1 MHHDKPAGPT
11 HPVTF
16 DLSRGEV
23 HLDLPS
29 GEDHAGSLVVPGD
42 ALAALA
48 QAAGVAAAVDFGR
61 ALGRRLG
68 ARVSMKLDAQ
78 VREATIDAVAAAL
91 AGELA
96 MAGLGTLVV
105 ERWGRALVL
114 VLEGGSLGQ
123 GAAADALRAAALEGV
138 LSRATGREVQAAAL
152 ARDGLR
158 LRVLVASAATLGR
171 ARAWLDEGVSW
182 GDVIARLHGA
192 SRAASEEPSA

>member
-11 HPVTF
+11 HAVTF

-48 QAAGVAAAVDFGR
+48 QSAGVMAAAEFGR

-68 ARVSMKLDAQ
+68 ARVSAKLDAH
-78 VREATIDAVAAAL
+78 VREASIDAVASAL

-123 GAAADALRAAALEGV
+123 GACADALRAAALEGV
-138 LSRATGREVQAAAL
+138 LARATGREVHATPL
-152 ARDGLR
+152 ARDAHR
-158 LRVLVASAATLGR
+158 LRVLVAGAATVQR

-192 SRAASEEPSA
+192 ARAASEEASA

>member
-1 MHHDKPAGPT
+1 LHHDKPAGPT
-11 HPVTF
+11 HAVTF

-48 QAAGVAAAVDFGR
+48 QAAGVTAAAEFGR
-61 ALGRRLG
+61 ALGQRLG
-68 ARVSMKLDAQ
+68 ARVSAKLDAQ
-78 VREATIDAVAAAL
+78 VREASLDAVASAL

-96 MAGLGTLVV
+96 MTGLGTLVV

-123 GAAADALRAAALEGV
+123 GTGADVLRAAALAGV
-138 LSRATGREVQAAAL
+138 LARATGREVHTTSL
-152 ARDGLR
+152 ARDGQR
-158 LRVLVASAATLGR
+158 LRVLVASAATVGR
-171 ARAWLDEGVSW
+171 ARAMLDEGVSW

-192 SRAASEEPSA
+192 ARAASEEASA

>member
-1 MHHDKPAGPT
+1 
-11 HPVTF
+11 
-16 DLSRGEV
+16 
-23 HLDLPS
+23 
-29 GEDHAGSLVVPGD
+29 
-42 ALAALA
+42 LAALA
-48 QAAGVAAAVDFGR
+48 EAAGMTAAAEFGR

-68 ARVSMKLDAQ
+68 ARVSAKLDAQ
-78 VREATIDAVAAAL
+78 VREASIDAVASAL

-123 GAAADALRAAALEGV
+123 GAGADALRAASLEAV
-138 LSRATGREVQAAAL
+138 LSRATGRDVHATSL
-152 ARDGLR
+152 SRDAQK
-158 LRVLVASAATLGR
+158 LRVLVASAATVGR

-192 SRAASEEPSA
+192 ARAASEEASA